1 MTFRI
6 QAMKGNYL
14 KYKVFNKGGLK
25 VGVFGV
31 GIELEGLVPKKLY
44 GNTLY
49 QNPIE
54 KSNYYSEY
62 LKNY

>member
-1 MTFRI
+1 MEG
-6 QAMKGNYL
+6 KYL

-44 GNTLY
+44 AIHISKPY
-49 QNPIE
+49 RE
-54 KSNYYSEY
+54 KQIII
-62 LKNY
+62 LII